1 MKQPKIYFDKETYTS
16 VLSQSILEAYWQNT
30 AGIFTLRID
39 EISKRFE
46 LSSKDL
52 TAIISS
58 ANSHIDFGICNACGE
73 TNVTGVENRT
83 RAKHVFEN
91 FYYYF
96 FCFACRKKAENFCKN
111 LDDSETK
118 IVWMRLSFK
127 YQLWKELDIDEMN
140 FLKAIYFLKSWNRI
154 YHEVIKLDS
163 DYGFNILF
171 KLDKMHL
178 IYYNKN
184 ELTGQ
189 IKITILEDLQSLIRD
204 KNI

>member
-30 AGIFTLRID
+30 AGKFTLRID
-39 EISKRFE
+39 EIGKRFE
-46 LSSKDL
+46 LSSKEI

-58 ANSHIDFGICNACGE
+58 VNSHIDFGVCNACGGMNF
-73 TNVTGVENRT
+73 TCIENRT
-83 RAKHVFEN
+83 RAKQVFEN

-96 FCFACRKKAENFCKN
+96 FCFACRTKAEKFCEN

-118 IVWMRLSFK
+118 ILWMRLSFK
-127 YQLWKELDIDEMN
+127 YQLWKELDVDEMN
-140 FLKAIYFLKSWNRI
+140 FLKAIYFLRSWNRI

-163 DYGFNILF
+163 DYGFKVLF
-171 KLDKMHL
+171 KLDRMHL
-178 IYYNKN
+178 IYYNKD

-189 IKITILEDLQSLIRD
+189 VTIKILENLQSLIKD